1 MRLKMLWWTYMAVHI
16 ILQVI
21 FVEFDLNVNKILL
34 LREIINHSNDVST
47 ILGVDPTKSQWKE
60 IADIIEER
68 KLIPFFD
75 CAYQGMK
82 SKAI

>member
-1 MRLKMLWWTYMAVHI
+1 MRENIYNSKSI
-16 ILQVI
+16 
-21 FVEFDLNVNKILL
+21 
-34 LREIINHSNDVST
+34 ST

-82 SKAI
+82 SKAILTKNNLKIH

>member
-1 MRLKMLWWTYMAVHI
+1 MAVLI

-21 FVEFDLNVNKILL
+21 FVQFDL
-34 LREIINHSNDVST
+34 LRENINYSNVILT
-47 ILGVDPTKSQWKE
+47 ILGVDPTKSQWRE

-75 CAYQGMK
+75 CAYQGIK
-82 SKAI
+82 SKAILIKI

>member
-1 MRLKMLWWTYMAVHI
+1 MRLKTLWLFYMAAHI

-21 FVEFDLNVNKILL
+21 FVQFHL
-34 LREIINHSNDVST
+34 LRENINYSNVILT
-47 ILGVDPTKSQWKE
+47 ILGVDPTKSQWRE

-75 CAYQGMK
+75 CAYQGIK
-82 SKAI
+82 SKAILIKI